1 MIISLRHRQP
11 SERDLA
17 ALADGSLSVRRRARV
32 ERAVGSSPQLQADLR
47 AERRALAAIR
57 GVAGERAPVAL
68 RARLELARDPDPR
81 WRLPRFMTATAAT
94 AAVAVAAFAAA
105 VAVTIGGRTSGAP
118 TVAAAA
124 ELGTRT
130 PVAVAAATPKDEG
143 VLPGVTAAGIPFP
156 DWGASFGFEAVGVR
170 RDHLGGRL
178 ATTVFYARGG
188 QQIAYTIM
196 SGAPLAA
203 GAPVRERV
211 WNGVRIGSFLTNGRV
226 VVTWVRNGH
235 TCVLSSQRTPT
246 AVLTRLAGWRAA
258 HPSSDGSAADSY
270 TS

>member
-1 MIISLRHRQP
+1 MSISLRHKQP

-17 ALADGSLSVRRRARV
+17 ALADGALPVRRRAKV
-32 ERAVGSSPQLQADLR
+32 ERAVGSSPQLQADVA

-57 GVAGERAPVAL
+57 GAAGERAPVAL

-105 VAVTIGGRTSGAP
+105 LAVTIGGGTTGSP
-118 TVAAAA
+118 TVAEAAG
-124 ELGTRT
+124 LGTRA
-130 PVAVAAATPKDEG
+130 PVTAAAATSNDDG
-143 VLPGVTAAGIPFP
+143 VLPGVNAVGISFP

-178 ATTVFYARGG
+178 ATTVFYARGDRR
-188 QQIAYTIM
+188 IAYTVM
-196 SGAPLAA
+196 SGAPLPA
-203 GAPVRERV
+203 GAPVRESVR
-211 WNGVRIGSFLTNGRV
+211 NGVSIGTFLTNGRV

-235 TCVLSSQRTPT
+235 TCVLSGPGTPS
-246 AVLTRLAGWRAA
+246 ALLSRLAAWK
-258 HPSSDGSAADSY
+258 AADPSGEGSPASSY
-270 TS
+270 SS